1 MADLNPL
8 FGKLG
13 AYIQQRSGDS
23 LDEYIEMLD
32 GKVIASGDPDGFS
45 GIEMFGQQMFS
56 AVMFPVATLLIGEL
70 GWRTTFLFYG
80 MFALLFVVPTVLLV
94 VVNRPED
101 MGLHP
106 DGAARLPPSA
116 KADAPEPLLPLAVGD
131 QMIDH
136 PGHLEWS
143 ARSVLRESNFWLIA
157 LVISL
162 NFSSIGA
169 VLTHIVPHAT
179 DLGFTP
185 ERAGF
190 VGSVMPGLGIVGK
203 VFFGWLADRNDP
215 RAALWLA
222 CLFQALGLVLF
233 LNASSYSALLLAGAV
248 FGLGMGGLIPIWGV
262 LLGASFG
269 RHRFGRVMG
278 LMSVFM
284 LPIQM
289 VGVPFAGY
297 MFDLNGS
304 YTVVFQTFVGF
315 YVVAMLA
322 LFFLRVPEKAHRS

>member
-1 MADLNPL
+1 MFYGWRIVATTLVTHFVSFGFLFYSYGVFFKTFAAELGGSRLGVSLGLTLTQVITAVLAPL
-8 FGKLG
+8 LGRLLDQGAIRRVMCLG
-13 AYIQQRSGDS
+13 ATLMACGFFVGSQVVALWQFYLVLGLMLAAGAAMLGGLPGSTLVANWFVRRRGLALGISSVGISLSG
-23 LDEYIEMLD
+23 
-32 GKVIASGDPDGFS
+32 
-45 GIEMFGQQMFS
+45 

-143 ARSVLRESNFWLIA
+143 ARGVLRESNFWLIA

-190 VGSVMPGLGIVGK
+190 VGSIHE
-203 VFFGWLADRNDP
+203 
-215 RAALWLA
+215 
-222 CLFQALGLVLF
+222 Q
-233 LNASSYSALLLAGAV
+233 
-248 FGLGMGGLIPIWGV
+248 
-262 LLGASFG
+262 
-269 RHRFGRVMG
+269 
-278 LMSVFM
+278 
-284 LPIQM
+284 
-289 VGVPFAGY
+289 
-297 MFDLNGS
+297 
-304 YTVVFQTFVGF
+304 
-315 YVVAMLA
+315 
-322 LFFLRVPEKAHRS
+322 PERR